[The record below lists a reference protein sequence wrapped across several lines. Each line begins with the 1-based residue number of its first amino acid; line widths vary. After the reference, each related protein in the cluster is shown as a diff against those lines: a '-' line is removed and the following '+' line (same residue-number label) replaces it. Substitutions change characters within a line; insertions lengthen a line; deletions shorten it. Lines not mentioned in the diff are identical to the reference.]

1 MAERVSMEP
10 LAPAA
15 IRERLDAGEVL
26 VTTDIPSY
34 LGRSI
39 AVEADTS
46 IGLYRLVQLFGTPN
60 VPGLEAGADQPLREQ
75 TTWQYL
81 FEFTVRPPADTGDA
95 LDAGDTL
102 DVGDALD
109 ASDELD
115 AGDETA
121 DTDPSDAEEART
133 HLVSVYD
140 RRTNLS
146 VGVAEFHPDP
156 DGRLPGPEP
165 TADPLPSGDVPD
177 EADLELV
184 VKLVLST
191 VEHAVEATYEGLHV

>member
-10 LAPAA
+10 VDPAA
-15 IRERLDAGEVL
+15 IEERLDGGEVL

-39 AVEADTS
+39 AVEADTA

-60 VPGLEAGADQPLREQ
+60 VPGLEAGADQPQREQ

-81 FEFTVRPPADTGDA
+81 FEFTIEPPADPGDA
-95 LDAGDTL
+95 PGAGTESREIGTADAGGAT
-102 DVGDALD
+102 
-109 ASDELD
+109 
-115 AGDETA
+115 
-121 DTDPSDAEEART
+121 T

-146 VGVAEFHPDP
+146 VGVSEFHPDA
-156 DGRLPGPEP
+156 DARRPGPEP
-165 TADPLPSGDVPD
+165 TADPLPSGEVPD